1 MSMDAIAAVT
11 QAEAE
16 ARRLKAEAA
25 AEVRRAAAAAEA
37 AGRDAV
43 EAALAKAAAELAEY
57 RAKAAEAADSAEK
70 ELRFNTENLKTEIRS
85 AAEAKLGQASD
96 LIVERIVGR

>member
-1 MSMDAIAAVT
+1 MSMDAIAAVS

-16 ARRLKAEAA
+16 AKRLKTEATAEA
-25 AEVRRAAAAAEA
+25 RRAAAAAEV
-37 AGRDAV
+37 AGREAV
-43 EAALAKAAAELAEY
+43 QAALAKAATELAEY
-57 RAKAAEAADSAEK
+57 RAKAVEAAESAEK

>member
-1 MSMDAIAAVT
+1 MSMDAIAAVS

-25 AEVRRAAAAAEA
+25 AEARRCAAAAEA
-37 AGRDAV
+37 AGKDAV

-57 RAKAAEAADSAEK
+57 RAKAAEAAGSAEK
-70 ELRFNTENLKTEIRS
+70 ELRTNTENLKTEIRS

>member
-1 MSMDAIAAVT
+1 MSMDAIAAVS

-16 ARRLKAEAA
+16 AKRLKTEATAEA
-25 AEVRRAAAAAEA
+25 RRAAAAAEV
-37 AGRDAV
+37 AGREAV
-43 EAALAKAAAELAEY
+43 QAALAKAATELAEY
-57 RAKAAEAADSAEK
+57 RAKAAEAAESAEK
-70 ELRFNTENLKTEIRS
+70 ELRFNTDNLKTEIRS